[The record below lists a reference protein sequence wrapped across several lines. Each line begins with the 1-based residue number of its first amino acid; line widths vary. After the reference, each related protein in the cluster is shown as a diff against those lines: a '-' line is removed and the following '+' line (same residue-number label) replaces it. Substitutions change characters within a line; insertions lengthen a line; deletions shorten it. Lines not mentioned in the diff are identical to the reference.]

1 MHTWAGVCACA
12 PRVLGPTH
20 AGSRGRVSS
29 DTGRRSSP
37 SGRMAQSWQTN
48 RQHTHSPDT
57 QTDPTHLHTHRHT
70 IVITMINEC
79 LLINECQ
86 RLTTRCRILT
96 LSSIYGQW
104 VHSLK
109 NSPRPQY
116 PVAVAGLVYNYAQIF
131 RSKFMQ
137 TFNWLSIFQHRRPP
151 QDSWCN
157 FIFRPCICITKG

>member
-20 AGSRGRVSS
+20 ADSRGQVSS

-37 SGRMAQSWQTN
+37 SGSMAQSWQTN

-57 QTDPTHLHTHRHT
+57 QSDPTHLHTHRHT

-79 LLINECQ
+79 LLDQ
-86 RLTTRCRILT
+86 RLATCCTILT

-104 VHSLK
+104 LQSLTY
-109 NSPRPQY
+109 SPWPPY
-116 PVAVAGLVYNYAQIF
+116 PAAVAGLVYNYAQIF
-131 RSKFMQ
+131 RSKVMQ
-137 TFNWLSIFQHRRPP
+137 TAFNWVSILQ
-151 QDSWCN
+151 QDRWCN